1 ALLETA
7 RLPVN
12 LWGEAALTVCY
23 LWNRSKSRVLPSGI
37 TPYEIINGKQP
48 DLSHL
53 RVFDSRCFARI
64 PTEVQSKLGP
74 HSREAI
80 LMGYPD

>member
-7 RLPVN
+7 NLPAN

-23 LWNRSKSRVLPSGI
+23 LWNRSEAQAIPPGT
-37 TPYEIINGKQP
+37 TPYEIINGKQQ

-53 RVFDSRCFARI
+53 
-64 PTEVQSKLGP
+64 
-74 HSREAI
+74 
-80 LMGYPD
+80 